1 MRARVREEVGWCRV
15 MTSEV
20 VGFISDVVFSTSEVV
35 GFISDAVLWF
45 LVAHRGK
52 RGQELGG
59 MGRKVEIELMSDFCE
74 IEASKSRR
82 RIFF

>member
-1 MRARVREEVGWCRV
+1 MRARVRAEVGWCRV

-52 RGQELGG
+52 KG
-59 MGRKVEIELMSDFCE
+59 
-74 IEASKSRR
+74 
-82 RIFF
+82 